1 MSLYRVPPDG
11 IIVCLDHVKQLWQM
25 GSFHGDGARVLE
37 DLAICAL
44 CTSGV
49 NREGR
54 VCHRDECEKPL
65 HPQWPAVY
73 CCNACAFADA

>member
-1 MSLYRVPPDG
+1 MSLHRVPPDG
-11 IIVCLDHVKQLWQM
+11 VIVCVDHAKQLWRM
-25 GSFHGDGARVLE
+25 GGLIGDAPRVLG
-37 DLAICAL
+37 DAVCAL

-49 NREGR
+49 NSEGR
-54 VCHRDECEKPL
+54 VCHRDECERPL